1 MTIRTHLRMIIQ
13 KQILKKAVVL
23 CMAIFLLSSCNDNM
37 VYSKYQK
44 FNENEWYAKDK
55 AVFDIEITDT
65 VTLNNISLMVRH
77 ADAYPYSNLFVFVT
91 TKYPDGKVLTD
102 TMEVILADGKGKW
115 QGSGAG
121 DIFDFKVPIKKN
133 VRFPLAGKYQFSFE
147 HGMRVDPLPLI
158 MDFGFE
164 IEKSKK

>member
-1 MTIRTHLRMIIQ
+1 MITRTSQKMILQ
-13 KQILKKAVVL
+13 KPILKLAAVF
-23 CMAIFLLSSCNDNM
+23 CAMIFLLSSCNSDV

-44 FNENEWYAKDK
+44 FDENEWYAKDK
-55 AVFDIEITDT
+55 VVFDLDITDT
-65 VTLNNISLMVRH
+65 VTLNDISLMVRH
-77 ADAYPYSNLFVFVT
+77 ADAYPFSNLFLFVT
-91 TKYPDGKVLTD
+91 TKYPDGKILSD
-102 TMEVILADGKGKW
+102 TMEVVLADSKGKW

-133 VRFPLAGKYQFSFE
+133 VRFPLSGKYQFIFE
-147 HGMRVDPLPLI
+147 QGMRSDPLPLI

>member
-1 MTIRTHLRMIIQ
+1 MITNQRMIRQ
-13 KQILKKAVVL
+13 KPILKSVAL
-23 CMAIFLLSSCNDNM
+23 FCAMIFLVSACNSDV

-44 FNENEWYAKDK
+44 FEENEWYSKDK
-55 AVFDIEITDT
+55 AVFDLDITDT
-65 VTLNNISLMVRH
+65 VTYNDISLMVRH
-77 ADAYPYSNLFVFVT
+77 ADAYPYSNLFLFVT
-91 TKYPDGKVLTD
+91 TTYPDGKILTD
-102 TMEVILADGKGKW
+102 TMEVILSDAKGKW

-121 DIFDFKVPIKKN
+121 DIFDFKVPVKKN
-133 VRFPLAGKYQFSFE
+133 IRFPKAGKYQFSFV

>member
-1 MTIRTHLRMIIQ
+1 MTLPTRLRTILQRP
-13 KQILKKAVVL
+13 ILKQAAL
-23 CMAIFLLSSCNDNM
+23 FCLAIFLLSSCNNNV

-55 AVFDIEITDT
+55 AVFDLEITDT

-77 ADAYPYSNLFVFVT
+77 ADAYPYRNLFVFVT

-102 TMEVILADGKGKW
+102 TMEVILSDEKGKW

-147 HGMRVDPLPLI
+147 QGMRVDPLPLI

>member
-1 MTIRTHLRMIIQ
+1 
-13 KQILKKAVVL
+13 
-23 CMAIFLLSSCNDNM
+23 
-37 VYSKYQK
+37 
-44 FNENEWYAKDK
+44 
-55 AVFDIEITDT
+55 VFDLEITDT
-65 VTLNNISLMVRH
+65 LTLNNISLMVRH
-77 ADAYPYSNLFVFVT
+77 ADAYPYRNLFVFVT

-102 TMEVILADGKGKW
+102 TMEVILSDEKGKW

-147 HGMRVDPLPLI
+147 QGMRVDPLPLI